1 MDNTLASRHFLGKAL
16 VHQPGALRN
25 ELQFLEQLAFCL
37 LHAPRGIGIADGCGN
52 PFQRVHTQPFA
63 QVLRRFVQQRQSL
76 QRGLVALVP
85 DAPAPFSSIF
95 TSAWAQGR

>member
-1 MDNTLASRHFLGKAL
+1 
-16 VHQPGALRN
+16 
-25 ELQFLEQLAFCL
+25 
-37 LHAPRGIGIADGCGN
+37 
-52 PFQRVHTQPFA
+52 
-63 QVLRRFVQQRQSL
+63 LRRFVQQRQSL